1 MRLSPTR
8 SWWCVLPFLLAHSGK
23 FLLLHSK
30 LSVGNSNTL
39 FMLRI
44 DFSWNVLVGSLMLL
58 SGFSF
63 RTSSRLLSW
72 VSLVLSK
79 TLSMLRSELPPGT
92 SWHPLGPNTLLNTAA
107 RSCRYALDA
116 NTPFMLRSELSLG
129 TSTLSWCYALTP
141 SWNSPTHALDAT
153 LHHGLDA
160 TVSTSSWTFQRVLDA
175 RLLLIPTY
183 SWSQAPKFL
192 LKNSNTLLFL
202 LS

>member
-129 TSTLSWCYALTP
+129 TSTLSWCYALTLLE
-141 SWNSPTHALDAT
+141 TVQHT
-153 LHHGLDA
+153 LLTRRSTTVLMLRSQLPLGL
-160 TVSTSSWTFQRVLDA
+160 
-175 RLLLIPTY
+175 
-183 SWSQAPKFL
+183 
-192 LKNSNTLLFL
+192 SNTFL
-202 LS
+202 MLGSY